1 MENLDIFIL
10 TFVVV
15 VAFVIFI
22 MSTVK
27 ELSQMKNEP
36 YQTEK
41 ESGYSRA
48 TLFKVLGALFEDDKI
63 PEKHRVK
70 FKNTLQRTMSDM
82 ESNGVYF
89 DGEGKKFQKSA
100 KSKEKNKEDKINR
113 KLDKPE

>member
-10 TFVVV
+10 TLVVV

-22 MSTVK
+22 ISTVK
-27 ELSQMKNEP
+27 ELSQMKHEP

-48 TLFKVLGALFEDDKI
+48 ALFKVLGALFEDDKI
-63 PEKHRVK
+63 PKKHRVK
-70 FKNTLQRTMSDM
+70 FKNTLQSTMSDM

-89 DGEGKKFQKSA
+89 DGEGKKFQKEDRV
-100 KSKEKNKEDKINR
+100 KKKKKREDKANR
-113 KLDKPE
+113 KA